1 MCDMTAGGLCEW
13 HVMANI
19 GLKRLQL
26 GFWGIRTI
34 YMHIKASL
42 SWWFLKK
49 KITLTGRLHQWST
62 LQFKVYFLLL
72 KYFTNVLF
80 IWGNVINICLGRC
93 DFLTAEQL
101 TQLPGGPRTWF
112 VKIHDWK
119 KKIQCHPIQFK
130 NTWSPWCQ
138 PLHFWDGWHF
148 TWNKIN
154 LIQVLLPCSVIFRNI
169 QEAGVKK

>member
-93 DFLTAEQL
+93 DILTAEQL

-119 KKIQCHPIQFK
+119 KKSNVIQFSLR
-130 NTWSPWCQ
+130 THGALGVSLSTSGMADI
-138 PLHFWDGWHF
+138 LHG
-148 TWNKIN
+148 TK
-154 LIQVLLPCSVIFRNI
+154 
-169 QEAGVKK
+169 